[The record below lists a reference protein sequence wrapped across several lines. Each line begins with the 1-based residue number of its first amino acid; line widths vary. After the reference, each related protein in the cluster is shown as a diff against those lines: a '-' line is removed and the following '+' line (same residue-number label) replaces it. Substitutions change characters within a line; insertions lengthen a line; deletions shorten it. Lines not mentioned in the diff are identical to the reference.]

1 MERAFQISEHSR
13 VETDSTILKPGETW
27 KGILGLILGGNYS
40 HDVVEHFLLS
50 WNWEIER
57 AFQILEHYRCASDST
72 FLSQVKHDN
81 QFEVQVGA

>member
-13 VETDSTILKPGETW
+13 VETDSTILKPGETG
-27 KGILGLILGGNYS
+27 KGILGMQLSGNYS

-50 WNWEIER
+50 WNWKIER
-57 AFQILEHYRCASDST
+57 AFQILDTFAVRPRL

-81 QFEVQVGA
+81 PFEVQIGA